1 MNLKQILLGNRF
13 GDLAMFSRE
22 KLDLLR
28 AAITQSEAVGTIAND
43 QLAGRLV
50 CSICDPN
57 RTFLDIGAHIGSITS
72 AVQRYDATVNII
84 AVEAIPE
91 KAEQLRCKF
100 PKVVV
105 HACAVGEEE
114 GEIEFFIDLKQTGYS
129 SIHRPNST
137 QIREVQ
143 VPIKRLDNLIASDTE
158 VDVIKIDIE
167 GAELGAL
174 RGAISILSRSSPT
187 VMFESAPIPSD
198 FSDAKKDLFGY
209 FNQRHYAILVPNRLA
224 HNDHG
229 LTEAGFLESHLYPR
243 RTTNYFAVHKDRR
256 QEIRDKARRVLGI
269 SVESII

>member
-1 MNLKQILLGNRF
+1 MNLKQVLLGNCV

-28 AAITQSEAVGTIAND
+28 TAILQPEAVGTIAND

-50 CSICDPN
+50 GSICESN
-57 RTFLDIGAHIGSITS
+57 KTFLDIGAHIGSVTS

-91 KAEQLRCKF
+91 KAEQLRRKF
-100 PKVVV
+100 PHVVV

-114 GEIEFFIDLKQTGYS
+114 GEIEFFIDLQQTGYS
-129 SIHRPNST
+129 SINRPNNLS
-137 QIREVQ
+137 QIREIQ
-143 VPIKRLDNLIASDTE
+143 VPTRRLDSLIASETE
-158 VDVIKIDIE
+158 VDTIKIDIE

-174 RGAISILSRSSPT
+174 RGAIDILARSSPT
-187 VMFESAPIPSD
+187 VMFESAPISSD
-198 FSDAKKDLFGY
+198 SSDAKQALFGY
-209 FNQRHYAILVPNRLA
+209 FDQRNYAILVPNRLA
-224 HNDHG
+224 HNDNG

-269 SVESII
+269 SVE

>member
-1 MNLKQILLGNRF
+1 MNIKQVLLGNRF

-22 KLDLLR
+22 KIDLLR
-28 AAITQSEAVGTIAND
+28 AAISQPEAVGTIAND
-43 QLAGRLV
+43 QLAGQLV

-57 RTFLDIGAHIGSITS
+57 KTFLDIGAHIGSVTS
-72 AVQRYDATVNII
+72 AVQRQDATVTII

-91 KAEQLRCKF
+91 KAEKLRRKF
-100 PKVVV
+100 PHVVI

-114 GEIEFFIDLKQTGYS
+114 GNIAFFIDLQQTGYS
-129 SIHRPNST
+129 SINRPNNLSNT
-137 QIREVQ
+137 QEIQ
-143 VPIKRLDNLIASDTE
+143 VPIKRLDSLISKDTE

-174 RGAISILSRSSPT
+174 RGAQGILSRSSPT
-187 VMFESAPIPSD
+187 VMFESAPTPSD
-198 FSDAKKDLFGY
+198 VSAAKTDLFRY
-209 FNQRHYAILVPNRLA
+209 FDQRNYVIVVPNRLA

-243 RTTNYFAVHKDRR
+243 RTTNYFAVHQDRR

-269 SVESII
+269 SVA

>member
-1 MNLKQILLGNRF
+1 MNIKQVLLGNRF

-22 KLDLLR
+22 KIDLLR
-28 AAITQSEAVGTIAND
+28 AAISQPEAVGTIAND

-57 RTFLDIGAHIGSITS
+57 KTFLDIGAHIGSVTS
-72 AVQRYDATVNII
+72 AVHRYDATVNII

-91 KAEQLRCKF
+91 KAEKLRRKF
-100 PKVVV
+100 PYIPI

-114 GEIEFFIDLKQTGYS
+114 GEIAFFIDLKQTGYS
-129 SIHRPNST
+129 SINRPTNLS
-137 QIREVQ
+137 QIREIQ
-143 VPIKRLDNLIASDTE
+143 VPIQRLDSLISRDTE

-174 RGAISILSRSSPT
+174 RGAIGILSRSNPT
-187 VMFESAPIPSD
+187 VMFESAPTPSD
-198 FSDAKKDLFGY
+198 ANDAKKDLFDY
-209 FNQRHYAILVPNRLA
+209 FDQRHYAILVPNRLA
-224 HNDHG
+224 HNDNG

-256 QEIRDKARRVLGI
+256 QEVRDKARRVLGI
-269 SVESII
+269 RVE

>member
-1 MNLKQILLGNRF
+1 MNIKQVLLGNWF

-22 KLDLLR
+22 KIDLLR
-28 AAITQSEAVGTIAND
+28 AAICQSEAVGTIAND

-57 RTFLDIGAHIGSITS
+57 KTFLDIGAHIGSVTS

-91 KAEQLRCKF
+91 KAEKLRRKF
-100 PKVVV
+100 PHITI

-114 GEIEFFIDLKQTGYS
+114 GEIAFFIDLQQTGYS
-129 SIHRPNST
+129 SINRPTNLS
-137 QIREVQ
+137 QIREIQ
-143 VPIKRLDNLIASDTE
+143 VPIQRLDSLISRDTE

-174 RGAISILSRSSPT
+174 RGAIGILSRSRPT
-187 VMFESAPIPSD
+187 VMFESAPSD
-198 FSDAKKDLFGY
+198 ANDAKKDLFDY
-209 FNQRHYAILVPNRLA
+209 FDQRHYVILVPNRLA
-224 HNDHG
+224 HNDNG

-243 RTTNYFAVHKDRR
+243 RTTNYFAVHKNRR
-256 QEIRDKARRVLGI
+256 HEMRDKARRVLRI
-269 SVESII
+269 RAE